1 MKKKSGGTQET
12 EELRQRAELELATH
26 WDPVTDPLMT
36 DEKRL
41 LHELQ
46 VHQIELEMQNEAL
59 LEALNRADEARST
72 AELAQAGYAEL
83 FDFAPI
89 AYFSLGKEGVIR
101 KTNLRGANLLG
112 IERSLI
118 AGQDF
123 TQWVS
128 REYRTVFNRFL
139 EAVFA
144 NDDTHRCE
152 VTLQLGETPCYVAI
166 EAIADK
172 TRQTCLAAV
181 SDISERKRTEA
192 ELQLAATIYM
202 ALGEAIVVADKDN
215 RIIAINPAFSR
226 LTGYSAKEIIG
237 RPTSFLKTM
246 GHNKTFYQD
255 LWETLNAS
263 GRWDGEIGLRG
274 KNGDVQKWLSI
285 SSVFDVDGKVVRRVG
300 MFSDMSEKRR
310 AEAIIRKQANI
321 DPLTEL
327 PNRRLLYDR
336 LQQAIHKSHREQ
348 QKLALLFLDLDHFK
362 DINDTLGHDIGDS
375 LLKEIAERLKSC
387 IRETDTLARLGGDEF
402 TLILGELDE
411 MNSIERV
418 ARGIQRQMTQPF
430 HLGNELCTVTFSMG
444 IAICPDDSSDLE
456 NLLKKADQAM
466 YAAKHHGRNRF
477 CFFTPLMQEV
487 AENRLRLSND
497 LRNAFIDQQFWVAYQ
512 PIVELATGHIQ
523 KAEALIR
530 WQHPTRGLV
539 PPTEF
544 IHIAEDTGVII
555 ELGEWVF
562 QQAAHQVKQWRE
574 ILHPNFQISVNKSPV
589 QFLNNRTCQAAWF
602 EILQSL
608 GLPGVSISVEITERL
623 LLEDSPIVS
632 EQLIAYRDTGMQVSL
647 DDFGTGYSSLS
658 YLKKFEI
665 DFLKIDQS
673 FVSHLS
679 ANSTDRVLCE
689 AVILMAHKLGMKVI
703 AEGIE
708 TPEQRDL
715 LRQVGCDYGQGYL
728 FSRPVSAEAFER
740 FYSTP
745 GQPHL
750 D

>member
-1 MKKKSGGTQET
+1 MKKKSGST
-12 EELRQRAELELATH
+12 EELRQRAELELAAH
-26 WDPVTDPLMT
+26 WDAAIDPLMT

-59 LEALNRADEARST
+59 REAFNRAEEACST
-72 AELAQAGYAEL
+72 GELAQARYEEL

-89 AYFSLGKEGVIR
+89 PYFSLGRDGVIQ

-112 IERSLI
+112 IERSKL

-123 TQWVS
+123 TQRVS
-128 REYRTVFNRFL
+128 REHRAVFNRFL
-139 EAVFA
+139 EAVFLS
-144 NDDTHRCE
+144 DDTHRCE

-202 ALGEAIVVADKDN
+202 ALGEAILVADKDN
-215 RIIAINPAFSR
+215 RIVAINPAFSR

-237 RPTSFLKTM
+237 QPTSLLKPI
-246 GHNKTFYQD
+246 GQDKAFCQD

-263 GRWDGEIGLRG
+263 GHWEGEIGLQR
-274 KNGDVQKWLSI
+274 KNGDVKKWLNI
-285 SSVFDVDGKVVRRVG
+285 SSVFNVSGEVLRRVG
-300 MFSDMSEKRR
+300 MFSDITEKRR
-310 AEAIIRKQANI
+310 VEALIRKQANI

-327 PNRRLLYDR
+327 PNRRLFQDR

-348 QKLALLFLDLDHFK
+348 QKFALLLLDLDHFK
-362 DINDTLGHDIGDS
+362 DINDTLGHDMGDS
-375 LLKEIAERLKSC
+375 LLKEVAERLKNC
-387 IRETDTLARLGGDEF
+387 IRETDTLARHGGDEF

-411 MNSIERV
+411 MNSVERV
-418 ARGIQRQMTQPF
+418 ALCIQERMTPPF
-430 HLGNELCTVTFSMG
+430 HLGNERCTVTFSIG
-444 IAICPDDSSDLE
+444 IAVCPDDSNTLE

-466 YAAKHHGRNRF
+466 YAAKYQGRNRF

-487 AENRLRLSND
+487 AENRLRLTND
-497 LRNAFIDQQFWVAYQ
+497 LRNAFIDQQFWMAYQ
-512 PIVELATGHIQ
+512 PIVELATGDIQ

-539 PPTEF
+539 LPTEF
-544 IHIAEDTGVII
+544 IHIAEDTGIII

-562 QQAAHQVKQWRE
+562 QQAAQQAKKWRE
-574 ILHPNFQISVNKSPV
+574 TLHTDFQISINKSPI
-589 QFLNNRTCQAAWF
+589 QFRDYPTRQTVWF
-602 EILQSL
+602 ENLQSL

-632 EQLIAYRDTGMQVSL
+632 EQLVAYRDAGMQVSL

-658 YLKKFEI
+658 YLKKFGI

-673 FVSHLS
+673 FVGNLS
-679 ANSTDRVLCE
+679 TDSTDRVLCE
-689 AVILMAHKLGMKVI
+689 AIIVMAHKLGMKVI

-708 TPEQRDL
+708 TPEQCDL
-715 LRQVGCDYGQGYL
+715 LRQAGCDYGQGYL
-728 FSRPVSAEAFER
+728 FSRPVSAEEFER
-740 FYSTP
+740 FYSTH
-745 GQPHL
+745 GQRPH